1 MIIVMYPYLV
11 KENITITVTGAN
23 AAGRLADKRDNQVI
37 FKNCV
42 LFPNGIIKIN
52 NNAWDINVVM
62 PIYNLLKYSHTYSK
76 TLENL
81 RQY

>member
-1 MIIVMYPYLV
+1 MIIVMHPYLI
-11 KENITITVTGAN
+11 KENITITVIGAN
-23 AAGRLADKRDNQVI
+23 AAARLADKRDNQEI

>member
-1 MIIVMYPYLV
+1 MIIVMHPYLI

-23 AAGRLADKRDNQVI
+23 AAARLADKRDNQEI

-52 NNAWDINVVM
+52 NNA
-62 PIYNLLKYSHTYSK
+62 
-76 TLENL
+76 
-81 RQY
+81 